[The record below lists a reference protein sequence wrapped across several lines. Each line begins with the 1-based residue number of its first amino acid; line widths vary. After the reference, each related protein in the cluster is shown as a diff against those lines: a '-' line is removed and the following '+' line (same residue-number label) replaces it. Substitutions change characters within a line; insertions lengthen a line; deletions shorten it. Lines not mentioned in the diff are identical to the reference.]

1 MFTRLLSPL
10 VQLFYPH
17 CCEICGAELT
27 AARNLLCL
35 HCHDS
40 LPLTGFQHH
49 PANPVADIFRGRLP
63 VAHAVAIYYY
73 SQQSGLQQLV
83 HQFKYHQRKD
93 IAGWLGKQAGYLLRS
108 GPLAMAAD
116 CLVPVPLFS
125 RKEKERGYN
134 QAALLA
140 EGIGAVIDKPVV
152 PQALQRVQ
160 YTGTQTR
167 KSRTSRWENVKTVF
181 KANPALLTG
190 RHVLL
195 VDDVITTGATTEAA
209 GQALLEA
216 GATVSICCL
225 AWTSG

>member
-27 AARNLLCL
+27 AAGNLLCL

-40 LPLTGFQHH
+40 LPLTGFHLH
-49 PANPVADIFRGRLP
+49 TDNPVAGIFRGRLP
-63 VAHAVAIYYY
+63 VAHALAVYYY

-93 IAGWLGKQAGYLLRS
+93 IAGWLGTQAGYIIRS
-108 GPLAMAAD
+108 GPLATAVD
-116 CLVPVPLFS
+116 CLVPVPLFP

-140 EGIGAVIDKPVV
+140 EAIGAVIDKPVL
-152 PQALQRVQ
+152 PHALKRVQ

-167 KSRTSRWENVKTVF
+167 KSRTSRWENVRAVF
-181 KANPALLTG
+181 KADPALLTG

-195 VDDVITTGATTEAA
+195 IDDVITTGATTEAA

-216 GATVSICCL
+216 GAGISICCL